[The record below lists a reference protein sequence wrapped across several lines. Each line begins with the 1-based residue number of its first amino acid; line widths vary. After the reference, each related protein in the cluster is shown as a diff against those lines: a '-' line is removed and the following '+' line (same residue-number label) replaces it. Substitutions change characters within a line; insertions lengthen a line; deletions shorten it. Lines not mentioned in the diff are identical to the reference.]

1 MAAVSEFRAE
11 GRLIVTV
18 AIRSATSIS
27 K

>member
-1 MAAVSEFRAE
+1 MAAVSAFRAE

-18 AIRSATSIS
+18 AIRSATSMS

>member
-1 MAAVSEFRAE
+1 MAAVSAFRAE

-18 AIRSATSIS
+18 ATRSATSMS